1 MGGAA
6 FFLHYTT
13 FFSFCQ
19 SPFGK
24 LGKFGKFGKH
34 RRKPKKA
41 PPKGSPLRGKCL
53 RKAESFFFWSVAEFL
68 FIKADEEG
76 EVGKA
81 RFIRRLRDVV
91 FSALQFAFGVKK
103 ADLAEA
109 VFRCCE
115 ATALVLLSA
124 RKRAGACP
132 RASFQKATRVS
143 LACLL
148 LYANERCACVLLL
161 HRLGK
166 LGIGDKIIN
175 VIQR

>member
-1 MGGAA
+1 MPRGNPAGHIVFWLSLSTDLFSELCFDAPWGGQSGRHEVRFAYRLRPFLA
-6 FFLHYTT
+6 GGKVTPVFAPQNRKRSPPYNTFFLYE
-13 FFSFCQ
+13 
-19 SPFGK
+19 
-24 LGKFGKFGKH
+24 
-34 RRKPKKA
+34 A
-41 PPKGSPLRGKCL
+41 
-53 RKAESFFFWSVAEFL
+53 
-68 FIKADEEG
+68 
-76 EVGKA
+76 
-81 RFIRRLRDVV
+81 
-91 FSALQFAFGVKK
+91 FA
-103 ADLAEA
+103 AA
-109 VFRCCE
+109 VFRCSE

-175 VIQR
+175 VLQR